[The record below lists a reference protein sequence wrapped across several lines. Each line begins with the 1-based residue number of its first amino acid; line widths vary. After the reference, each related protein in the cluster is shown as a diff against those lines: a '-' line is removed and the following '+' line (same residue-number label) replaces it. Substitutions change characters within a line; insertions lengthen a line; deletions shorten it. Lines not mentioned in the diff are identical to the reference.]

1 MYFRWLNLLLL
12 LALSPSVWAGTFVPE
27 GDVIGEVTTYR
38 VTQEDNLYDIA
49 QRFDIGIVELLAANP
64 DIDREALEEG
74 AELVITS
81 SHLLPEP
88 RKGIVLNLSELRLFY
103 FAKDGSVMSFPL
115 GIGKEGWQTPVGE
128 TSIVLKRRNPAW
140 VPPASIREE
149 DPELPEMIPAGA
161 ENPLGQYALSLGWQ
175 NYVIHG
181 TNRPHSVGKRSSHG
195 CVRLYPEDIAQLFK
209 AVELGTQVTVIDTP
223 YKLGW
228 KGNQLFLEVTPTQAQ
243 TDFIVQNQHPM
254 LQPLPEISDIIQKK
268 AGENTRIN
276 WEAVGEALVR
286 QNGIPVVIGEKA
298 ASMQHRQLFLKD

>member
-1 MYFRWLNLLLL
+1 MAQTTTKEQTVHYQYVKKANGENVLVVHGSAEQRKLL
-12 LALSPSVWAGTFVPE
+12 
-27 GDVIGEVTTYR
+27 
-38 VTQEDNLYDIA
+38 
-49 QRFDIGIVELLAANP
+49 
-64 DIDREALEEG
+64 REAAGIEVGNGLEVLTGETATG
-74 AELVITS
+74 LRNA
-81 SHLLPEP
+81 LP
-88 RKGIVLNLSELRLFY
+88 K
-103 FAKDGSVMSFPL
+103 L
-115 GIGKEGWQTPVGE
+115 GIPVTEKTQFRAGNDTTQQSVKDAIKKGVEGVDF
-128 TSIVLKRRNPAW
+128 KRRFNPAW

-209 AVELGTQVTVIDTP
+209 AVEVGTQVTVIDTP